1 MKMKKTFWIVVKG
14 ETEII
19 RVKSKKMAE
28 AIASQVGGY
37 VHKYTAE

>member
-1 MKMKKTFWIVVKG
+1 MKKTFWIVVKG
-14 ETEII
+14 ESEII

-28 AIASQVGGY
+28 AIASQIGGF